1 MYLLSLERKGPHRP
15 FRKWYAA
22 CYQAHQALHLPPT
35 TYPKHNEDLKT
46 VLVDL
51 HLTTAILHY
60 LFSPIPSEIE
70 GRMESL
76 KVAKFR
82 GRLYFTLKSVRNST
96 EILKLKQDDFSP
108 VPSYLSYKYT
118 IIPETQ
124 YMKGCRHSNHPCRSA
139 LSYGP
144 S

>member
-1 MYLLSLERKGPHRP
+1 MEVLYHLGKSSSFFNRQNY
-15 FRKWYAA
+15 FRV
-22 CYQAHQALHLPPT
+22 
-35 TYPKHNEDLKT
+35 N
-46 VLVDL
+46 L
-51 HLTTAILHY
+51 HLTTVILHY

-108 VPSYLSYKYT
+108 IPSYLSYKYT

-124 YMKGCRHSNHPCRSA
+124 YMKGQYCKTGKNIAMKRRNH
-139 LSYGP
+139 
-144 S
+144 